1 MNRKKI
7 LSVMLSAAVAMTM
20 TAGCSKEDDG
30 AVKLSEKYLDSV
42 IDADFESMAD
52 MLKDDDDLSDYEI
65 DDRSLAGL
73 TAVLGLCEY
82 EQTDYD
88 GGKDEVTIEYTLSLP
103 DVGDIGDND
112 YESYADLIDSL
123 EDLDETEC
131 TLEVTLV
138 SKGDKWLVKDADSTL
153 GLYEDILDGLSEA
166 QFDYTLGY
174 EGVLASLEEHFPTVA
189 EEFASHGAHLN
200 NYNII
205 IDGVQFAFDRF
216 DSTDAAFELYT
227 VVVECQSGDTP
238 TEDEHYRLLN
248 INGRTAGVVW
258 KDDLVIQIYDEDGT
272 HSDEVNA
279 FIEDLQE
286 ML

>member
-7 LSVMLSAAVAMTM
+7 LSVILSAAVAMTM

-30 AVKLSEKYLDSV
+30 AVKFSEEYLDSV
-42 IDADFESMAD
+42 IDADFEAMAD
-52 MLKDDDDLSDYEI
+52 MLKDDDDISDYEI
-65 DDRSLAGL
+65 DERSLAGL

-103 DVGDIGDND
+103 DVGEIGDND

-123 EDLDETEC
+123 GDLDETEC

-189 EEFASHGAHLN
+189 EEFASQGAHLN
-200 NYNII
+200 NYDII
-205 IDGVQFAFDRF
+205 LDGVHFAFVRF
-216 DSTDAAFELYT
+216 DSSDEAFELYAL
-227 VVVECQSGDTP
+227 VVECNSDDEA
-238 TEDEHYRLLN
+238 TEDEHYRLFERC
-248 INGRTAGVVW
+248 GRAAGVIW
-258 KDDLVIQIYDEDGT
+258 QDDLVIQIYDEDGT